1 MPRSGD
7 KIGLTKE
14 RLTCRVPVLG
24 DREKIKKGASM
35 LLQLDPVVAGV
46 IMFVI
51 ILAGLQKAG
60 KV

>member
-1 MPRSGD
+1 MPRSGY

-14 RLTCRVPVLG
+14 RLTCRVPGLG
-24 DREKIKKGASM
+24 DQKIKKGASM